1 MPEPNVPPAAGSTFQ
16 FDPSA
21 PGFDVDPWPTYAYLR
36 ENEPVFWWPEG
47 RGWIVTRYD
56 DVVMTLKDP
65 RFSVEFRYYGP
76 DDLPDDRLTAHQ
88 LLTRYGMFWMAR
100 GDHDRV
106 RGTVAPLFRPNAVA
120 AYREQIQQVVDD
132 ILADAAGRTTLDVVE
147 DFVLGY
153 PARAITALLG
163 IPGER
168 HAEFLRFAS
177 SVLDAFYPSI
187 DAADYDEKMSYL
199 PHGVE
204 VVQDLIAG
212 DRANPQGGLLT
223 RLIEARRKGTGLGE
237 KELLG
242 MVGVIISAGS
252 EPTRH
257 LVSFTIYNLL
267 RHPDQLE
274 ILRAEPELLGNAV
287 HEVGRYDSMGKLNF
301 PRFPLEDL
309 AIRGVTVRAGQ
320 PVFGVFASA
329 QRDPEAFADADR
341 FDIRRDPRRNLIWST
356 GLHNCLGNAL
366 AQLIVEVAVET
377 FLRRFPDVALAGDP
391 VYTRDTFFRKM
402 VSLPVSLKG

>member
-1 MPEPNVPPAAGSTFQ
+1 LVSEPTAITSRSDFH

-21 PGFDVDPWPTYAYLR
+21 AGFDVDPWPTYAYLR
-36 ENEPVFWWPEG
+36 ENEPVFWWPEKHA
-47 RGWIVTRYD
+47 WIVTRYD

-76 DDLPDDRLTAHQ
+76 DELPDDQLSAHQ
-88 LLTRYGMFWMAR
+88 MLTRYGMFWMPVET
-100 GDHDRV
+100 HNRV
-106 RGTVAPLFRPNAVA
+106 RATVAPLFRAAAIA
-120 AYREQIQQVVDD
+120 AYREQVQQVFDD
-132 ILADAAGRTTLDVVE
+132 ILSAAEGRAELDVVE
-147 DFVLGY
+147 DLVLGY
-153 PARAITALLG
+153 PAQAITALLG

-168 HAEFLRFAS
+168 RAEFLRFAS

-199 PHGVE
+199 PHGVALVE
-204 VVQDLIAG
+204 ELIEQ
-212 DRANPQGGLLT
+212 DRAQPRGGLLT
-223 RLIEARRKGTGLGE
+223 QLINARRNGE
-237 KELLG
+237 SLSPKELLG

-267 RHPDQLE
+267 RHPDQLR
-274 ILRAEPELLGNAV
+274 ILRAEPHLLGNAV
-287 HEVGRYDSMGKLNF
+287 NEVGRYDSMGKLNF

-309 AIRGVTVRAGQ
+309 EIRGVTVRAGQ

-329 QRDPEAFADADR
+329 QRDPEAFPDAHR
-341 FDIRRDPRRNLIWST
+341 FDIRRDPRLNLIWST
-356 GLHNCLGNAL
+356 GLHNCLGHAL
-366 AQLIVEVAVET
+366 AQMIVEVAVET
-377 FLRRFPDVALAGDP
+377 FLRKFPEATLIGDP

-402 VSLPVSLKG
+402 VSLPVSLQG